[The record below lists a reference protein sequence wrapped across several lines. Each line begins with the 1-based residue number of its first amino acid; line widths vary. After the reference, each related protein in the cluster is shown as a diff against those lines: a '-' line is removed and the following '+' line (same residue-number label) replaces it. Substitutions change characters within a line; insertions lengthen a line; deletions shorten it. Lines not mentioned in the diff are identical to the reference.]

1 MKKTFGYILILL
13 FSTNLLLF
21 STNLF
26 AQERCGTTQHLHDLQ
41 AQFPEITEK
50 RAKLEKDIQKW
61 ISENP
66 NHQQKS
72 IITIPVVVHVVY
84 NTSQQNISD
93 GQIQSQIDVLNADYR
108 RTNVDAMMTPS
119 VWTSIAADCE
129 IEFCL
134 ATTDPNGNSTNGITR
149 TQTSNT
155 SFSLQSNDVK
165 SSSAGG
171 KDAWPNA
178 DYLNMWVCNLS
189 GGILGYATPPS
200 GWGGVSQNDGV
211 VIGYRYFG
219 TIGTAQSPYNKGR
232 TATHEVGHWLNL
244 DHVWGSG
251 FGSCGNDNVSDTPT
265 QEESNYGCPS
275 FPHNANSCGT
285 SNANGD
291 MFMNYMDY
299 TNDGC
304 MNMFTQGQ
312 KTRMIAA
319 INQSRPNLL
328 NHNLCTGS
336 APQPC
341 TPITPPVSEGFQNGT
356 LANNWS
362 VNNGDN
368 DKTWEITTNTGFNSN
383 SSIYINNADYPANGE
398 TDDLI
403 LPPMDFTSLTN
414 IELSFNYA
422 YVLWTDPN
430 ASQVWSDTLQVLV
443 SNDCGS
449 SWQKIWEKSGAS
461 LVTTTPIF
469 TGAAWTP
476 STNND
481 WDTETINL
489 NNYTTEDDFMLK
501 FRNVND
507 YENNLFLDNIN
518 ISASGT
524 STIFELTSSDKKVI
538 KIVDILGR
546 EVRDNKQ
553 KNIPLFYIY
562 EDGSV
567 DKRIILE

>member
-1 MKKTFGYILILL
+1 MKKTFGFILILM
-13 FSTNLLLF
+13 FSI
-21 STNLF
+21 NLF
-26 AQERCGTTQHLHDLQ
+26 AQERCGTTQHLHNLQ

-61 ISENP
+61 INENP

-119 VWTSIAADCE
+119 VWASIAADCE

-211 VIGYRYFG
+211 VVGYRYFG

-328 NHNLCTGS
+328 NHNLCAGS

-341 TPITPPVSEGFQNGT
+341 TPITPPVTEDFQSGT
-356 LANNWS
+356 LPNNWS

-368 DKTWEITTNTGFNSN
+368 DKTWEITTTAGFNSN

-403 LPPMDFTSLTN
+403 LPPMDFTSFTN

-430 ASQVWSDTLQVLV
+430 ATQVWSDTLQVWV

-449 SWQKIWEKSGAS
+449 SWQKIWGKSGAS

-476 STNND
+476 SSNND

-489 NNYTTEDDFMLK
+489 NNYTAEDDFMLK

-507 YENNLFLDNIN
+507 FENNLFLDNIN

-546 EVRDNKQ
+546 EVKDKKQ

-567 DKRIILE
+567 GKRIIVE

>member
-1 MKKTFGYILILL
+1 MNKTFSYILI
-13 FSTNLLLF
+13 LLF

-93 GQIQSQIDVLNADYR
+93 AQIQSQIDVLNADYR

-328 NHNLCTGS
+328 NHNLCAGS
-336 APQPC
+336 TPQPC
-341 TPITPPVSEGFQNGT
+341 TPITPPVAEGFQSGT
-356 LANNWS
+356 LPNNWS

-368 DKTWEITTNTGFNSN
+368 DKTWEITTTAGFNSN

-403 LPPMDFTSLTN
+403 LPPMDFTSLTS

-430 ASQVWSDTLQVLV
+430 ATQVWSDTLQVWV
-443 SNDCGS
+443 SDDCGS
-449 SWQKIWEKSGAS
+449 SWQKIWEKSGVS

-476 STNND
+476 SSNND
-481 WDTETINL
+481 WDAETINL
-489 NNYTTEDDFMLK
+489 NNYTAEDDFMLK

-546 EVRDNKQ
+546 EVKDNKQ

-567 DKRIILE
+567 DKRIIVE